1 MRITKACQY
10 PELLQKILLRY
21 RSQRNFAKVLGE
33 NHLITNRRLTGKKIF
48 TPLDMA
54 RWSDLLDIP
63 AAEWKM
69 YFLSKDD
76 RDRYYHNNLSSE
88 IVLRSDRG

>member
-21 RSQRNFAKVLGE
+21 RSQRSFAKVLGE
-33 NHLITNRRLTGKKIF
+33 NHLITNRRLTGKKVF

-54 RWSDLLDIP
+54 IWSDLLDIP
-63 AAEWKM
+63 AAQWQTF
-69 YFLSKDD
+69 FLSKDD
-76 RDRYYHNNLSSE
+76 RDTYYHQNISKQ
-88 IVLRSDRG
+88 IVIRKD